1 MTTAQT
7 GSPGLDRIQT
17 ALDRG
22 DVADA
27 RRALLELSD
36 QELELLSAEIGE
48 PAVRRAQGT
57 AARGPRRTKL
67 GRVLVLPGVMGS
79 MLDVTDPRGDTDRVW
94 ANYARL
100 ISGRLGDLALTPA
113 GDPAIP
119 GTPGPHRGGPP
130 RLVPARC

>member
-1 MTTAQT
+1 MVARAAAISTRRSSLAGASCRRPSDNDERRRDDRDGRPGVARMTTAQT

-57 AARGPRRTKL
+57 AARGPRRAKL
-67 GRVLVLPGVMGS
+67 GRVLVL
-79 MLDVTDPRGDTDRVW
+79 
-94 ANYARL
+94 
-100 ISGRLGDLALTPA
+100 
-113 GDPAIP
+113 
-119 GTPGPHRGGPP
+119 
-130 RLVPARC
+130 